1 MKPANSNISPTLAEL
16 FFQAA
21 QPKSEAF
28 DLPGVG
34 EVSIVELKEAEVS
47 EIRRHV
53 EPEKD
58 AARRSKLFG
67 MGLVVKSLRKDGEYV
82 FNDADI
88 ERFAQAGNSVVEK
101 LAAAVLKVNGYGADP
116 GN

>member
-1 MKPANSNISPTLAEL
+1 
-16 FFQAA
+16 
-21 QPKSEAF
+21 
-28 DLPGVG
+28 
-34 EVSIVELKEAEVS
+34 
-47 EIRRHV
+47 
-53 EPEKD
+53 
-58 AARRSKLFG
+58 